1 MELLIRNR
9 DYVPDGTGGFVR
21 VSGKE
26 ELLQRVLFQLSA
38 RRGGFAPLPEVG
50 SGLYRLGREKPK
62 NRAAAAKKYVA
73 EALHGETALTVT
85 EVSLEQRGELMDVT
99 VALRYEGEDLALTVS
114 MEGADFF

>member
-73 EALHGETALTVT
+73 EAL

-114 MEGADFF
+114 MGGADFF

>member
-1 MELLIRNR
+1 MELLIKNR

-26 ELLQRVLFQLSA
+26 ELLQRV
-38 RRGGFAPLPEVG
+38 PLPEVG

-73 EALHGETALTVT
+73 EALRGETALTVT

-114 MEGADFF
+114 MGGADFF